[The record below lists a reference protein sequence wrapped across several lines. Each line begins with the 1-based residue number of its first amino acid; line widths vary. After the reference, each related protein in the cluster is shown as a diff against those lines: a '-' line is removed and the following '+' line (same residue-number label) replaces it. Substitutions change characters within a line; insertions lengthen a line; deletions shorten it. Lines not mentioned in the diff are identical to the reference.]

1 MDILIAYRNHSEI
14 SEWEYQKTSS
24 ICIYV
29 SIVRTLYILTNDIRL
44 NRRSVLV
51 TLLDNFQAQSIVQSS
66 VLPVRKFRN
75 YRFLLTNETSV
86 YI

>member
-1 MDILIAYRNHSEI
+1 MDTLITYRNHSEI

-29 SIVRTLYILTNDIRL
+29 FIVRTLYILTNDIRL
-44 NRRSVLV
+44 NDRSVLV
-51 TLLDNFQAQSIVQSS
+51 TLLDSFQAQSIVQSS